1 MLSMVL
7 RAVLSPTVTVSFKW
21 RMWHSGGERCM
32 KIGMDLSFAA
42 SHLDLK
48 SPRRRVRVQYV
59 VLSSLRGLVSPLYR
73 ATPAMPK
80 KPSPK
85 IISSKAPNADELFK
99 YVKYFLR
106 PRRSFSL
113 VALRSKAGGHGSLKY
128 EGETCVFF

>member
-1 MLSMVL
+1 MPP
-7 RAVLSPTVTVSFKW
+7 RRNKTTPKAVVPPSPPP
-21 RMWHSGGERCM
+21 
-32 KIGMDLSFAA
+32 A
-42 SHLDLK
+42 
-48 SPRRRVRVQYV
+48 PRRRVRVQYV